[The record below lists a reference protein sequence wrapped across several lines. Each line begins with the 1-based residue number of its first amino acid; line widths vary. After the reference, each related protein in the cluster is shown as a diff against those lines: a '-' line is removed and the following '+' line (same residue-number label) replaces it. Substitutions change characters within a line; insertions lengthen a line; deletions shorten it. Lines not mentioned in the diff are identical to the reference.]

1 MGNNALKLMIAVM
14 IAVLVLAA
22 GQSANAQ
29 EFRKEIMKGIF
40 QTIGPDVFKDMAK
53 SMAAELTKDE
63 EFRKQVIQQVIREFI
78 AAIGP
83 ENMKDI
89 VKSVVAE
96 AANVNEGKA
105 QKAACPANAMDADPV
120 RAALL
125 SVADEF
131 TKDPAVMNALTSG
144 GPVTSPQAL
153 VTALKQRMAA
163 SGRAKTG
170 PTPQTTRA
178 SKNFHNDLIAVI
190 THPSNPVDTL
200 TVDQVRKLF
209 NGEYTNWSQVGGTDL
224 PVQLIASR
232 DTPAALESLLDTHLA
247 PSAAR
252 VPLLSFLFVGVAEN
266 EGALGFLPTHNVEQL
281 EFVRGHGAIKKIAIK
296 KDEQS
301 PALSPHPGAVIAE
314 SYPLLARDTD

>member
-1 MGNNALKLMIAVM
+1 MKSNALTILVSLMIAS
-14 IAVLVLAA
+14 LVVSTA
-22 GQSANAQ
+22 QTVNAQ

-40 QTIGPDVFKDMAK
+40 QTIGPDVFKDVAK
-53 SMAAELTKDE
+53 SMAAELTKNE
-63 EFRKQVIQQVIREFI
+63 EFRNQLIQQVIREVVT
-78 AAIGP
+78 AIGP

-89 VKSVVAE
+89 VKSVAAEVAN
-96 AANVNEGKA
+96 ANEVKV
-105 QKAACPANAMDADPV
+105 QKAVAPANAMDADSV

-125 SVADEF
+125 SVAGEF
-131 TKDPAVMNALTSG
+131 TKDPAVMNAITSG

-153 VTALKQRMAA
+153 AAVLKERMAA
-163 SGRAKTG
+163 LGRVKTG
-170 PTPQTTRA
+170 PSPQAIPA
-178 SKNFHNDLIAVI
+178 SRNFRNDLIAVI

-209 NGEYTNWSQVGGTDL
+209 NGEYTNWSQVGGQYL
-224 PVQLIASR
+224 PVRLIASR

-301 PALSPHPGAVIAE
+301 PALSPNPGAAIVG
-314 SYPLLARDTD
+314 SYPLLAGDTN